1 VVPSSSAES
10 AITLNAVPAL
20 TRPMVI
26 TAGENGDVSRL
37 MIVWIARITCAVT
50 TMGSIA
56 VWGMPP

>member
-1 VVPSSSAES
+1 M
-10 AITLNAVPAL
+10 TLNAVPAV

-26 TAGENGDVSRL
+26 TAGENGEVSRL

-50 TMGSIA
+50 TTGSIA